1 MADTDRIMAIATDG
15 SSGNGALIR
24 LLAWLSPA
32 FPVGGYTYSHG
43 VERAVEEGT
52 ITDGDTL
59 RRWID
64 GALTYGPARVDADL
78 LRETW
83 TAVTTNDH
91 VAFERTHALGETMRG
106 TPELALESL
115 QQGESF
121 LTTVNA
127 TWPHPELTRWTE
139 LLRAAGRA
147 PAYPIAVGLAA
158 ATHGVPLEATL
169 SAYLHAFA
177 AALVSAAVRLV
188 PLGQTVGQQTLA
200 ALEPTIAEATTASL
214 ARDLDQL
221 GSAAPLID
229 LFSIAHETQHVRL
242 FRS

>member
-1 MADTDRIMAIATDG
+1 MATVTDEPPN
-15 SSGNGALIR
+15 NGALIR

-43 VERAVEEGT
+43 VERAVEDGT
-52 ITDGDTL
+52 IADGDTL
-59 RRWID
+59 RRWIE
-64 GALTYGPARVDADL
+64 GALIHGPARVDADL
-78 LRETW
+78 LREVW
-83 TAVTTNDH
+83 SAVAADDH
-91 VAFERTHALGETMRG
+91 VAFERALTLGETMRG

-127 TWPHPELTRWTE
+127 TWPNAELTRWTE

-158 ATHGVPLEATL
+158 AAHGVPLEATL
-169 SAYLHAFA
+169 SAYLHAFT

-188 PLGQTVGQQTLA
+188 PLGQTVGQQALA
-200 ALEPTIAEATTASL
+200 ALEPAIAEATAASL
-214 ARDLDQL
+214 ARTLDVL
-221 GSAAPLID
+221 GSTAPLID
-229 LFSIAHETQHVRL
+229 LLSIAHETQHVRL